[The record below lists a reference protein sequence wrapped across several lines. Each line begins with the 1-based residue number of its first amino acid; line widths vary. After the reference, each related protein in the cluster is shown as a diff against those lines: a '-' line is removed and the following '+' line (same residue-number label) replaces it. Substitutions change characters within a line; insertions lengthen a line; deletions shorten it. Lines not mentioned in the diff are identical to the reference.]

1 MISEDDWLKMRRQ
14 AQLLLE
20 LDFSDQAIAIT
31 KVPSVQTL
39 AIPIKLEG
47 LFYLKEVF
55 YRRQL
60 PVYSDIPP
68 PPGDIPRVRH
78 ITFKFSYFQLPMI
91 VTVVFDWRSST
102 FW

>member
-55 YRRQL
+55 IEDSCRCIVIFLVRL
-60 PVYSDIPP
+60 VTF
-68 PPGDIPRVRH
+68 PGYA
-78 ITFKFSYFQLPMI
+78 T
-91 VTVVFDWRSST
+91 
-102 FW
+102 